1 MSTYDEPSWVNPAT
15 NDAPVTTEEAD
26 TGGHVTAP
34 PTQVQDYKK
43 ESKKSLPLMVMS
55 ILNIGSA
62 AMMAALGV
70 LTLIEINKSGGG
82 VTDLSEPF
90 LASYMIMFALL
101 LGLYEFM
108 WWMPSPDINR
118 IMRKNFG
125 FLYGLLGKG
134 FYLIFVAC
142 LCIGL
147 GTDAR
152 IAVLNYATGGCWI
165 FNGLV
170 HVFIVCF
177 RPELAVKYHAPTA
190 GLSSDDDQLSNV
202 V

>member
-1 MSTYDEPSWVNPAT
+1 MFSFPCVSS
-15 NDAPVTTEEAD
+15 PVYFFVCD
-26 TGGHVTAP
+26 VTC
-34 PTQVQDYKK
+34 VCSEGYKK
-43 ESKKSLPLMVMS
+43 ESNSSLPLMVMS

-62 AMMAALGV
+62 AMMAALGI
-70 LTLIEINKSGGG
+70 LTLIEVNKSGG
-82 VTDLSEPF
+82 VSDLSEPF
-90 LASYMIMFALL
+90 LASYMVMFAIL
-101 LGLYEFM
+101 LGIYEFM
-108 WWMPSPDINR
+108 WWTPSPKINR

-177 RPELAVKYHAPTA
+177 RPELAIKYHAPTA
-190 GLSSDDDQLSNV
+190 GLSAEDDQSPNV

>member
-1 MSTYDEPSWVNPAT
+1 
-15 NDAPVTTEEAD
+15 
-26 TGGHVTAP
+26 
-34 PTQVQDYKK
+34 
-43 ESKKSLPLMVMS
+43 MVMS

-70 LTLIEINKSGGG
+70 LTLIEVNRDGNLN
-82 VTDLSEPF
+82 DLSEPF
-90 LASYMIMFALL
+90 LATYMCMFALL
-101 LGLYEFM
+101 LGMYEFM
-108 WWMPSPDINR
+108 WWMPSPQINR

-134 FYLIFVAC
+134 FFLIFVAC
-142 LCIGL
+142 LCVGL
-147 GTDAR
+147 GSDAR

-165 FNGLV
+165 AVGVL

-177 RPELAVKYHAPTA
+177 RPEMAIQYHAPTA
-190 GLSSDDDQLSNV
+190 GLSTDQSAANV

>member
-1 MSTYDEPSWVNPAT
+1 MSNYDEPTWVNPAT
-15 NDAPVTTEEAD
+15 NDAPATTEEAD

-34 PTQVQDYKK
+34 PTPIEDYKR

-70 LTLIEINKSGGG
+70 LTLVEVNKSGS
-82 VTDLSEPF
+82 VNNLSEPF
-90 LASYMIMFALL
+90 LASYMCMFALL
-101 LGLYEFM
+101 LGLYELM
-108 WWMPSPDINR
+108 WWMPTPNINR
-118 IMRKNFG
+118 VIRKNFG

-142 LCIGL
+142 LCVGL

-152 IAVLNYATGGCWI
+152 IKVLNYSTGGCWI
-165 FNGLV
+165 AMGLV

-177 RPELAVKYHAPTA
+177 RPELAVQYHAPTA
-190 GLSSDDDQLSNV
+190 GLSSPSDQLTNV